1 MRKSVALLCLSLS
14 ILLSSAAQLA
24 FRFAMMGLQLSALND
39 PAGLLLTVAG
49 MPAAKLILLAAGIAM
64 YAISMISWIL
74 ALVRFDV
81 SAAYPA
87 NAVAYVIVYVAAVS
101 VPALNESVSINGVAG
116 MVLILSGVLLLPGR
130 PFAKSER

>member
-1 MRKSVALLCLSLS
+1 
-14 ILLSSAAQLA
+14 LLSSAAQLA
-24 FRFAMMGLQLSALND
+24 FRFAMMDLQLAALND
-39 PAGLLLTVAG
+39 PAALLLTVTDMSAG
-49 MPAAKLILLAAGIAM
+49 KLILLAAGIAM

-87 NAVAYVIVYVAAVS
+87 NAIAYVIVYIAAVS
-101 VPALNESVSINGVAG
+101 VPALHESVSTNGVAG

-130 PFAKSER
+130 LSANSER

>member
-24 FRFAMMGLQLSALND
+24 FRFAMMGLQLSAFND
-39 PAGLLLTVAG
+39 PAGLLLTVTG
-49 MPAAKLILLAAGIAM
+49 MPAGKLILLAAGIAM

-87 NAVAYVIVYVAAVS
+87 NAIAYVIVYIAAVS
-101 VPALNESVSINGVAG
+101 VPAFHESVSINGIAG

-130 PFAKSER
+130 ASANSER